1 MIQLAGN
8 VFMLMTFIECL
19 TFVILYASRSPWRS
33 SPSGRALMNLAAS
46 MALILGYAFLVRW
59 IIPPEEVRQ
68 YVALAIY
75 VILWLVWGRML
86 LLLRYYQ
93 AGKSTVERPN
103 YTPFRDWWN
112 RRLIAKKNRKV

>member
-59 IIPPEEVRQ
+59 IVPPEEVRQ

-75 VILWLVWGRML
+75 VTLWLVWGRML

-93 AGKSTVERPN
+93 AGKSTPGKPH
-103 YTPFRDWWN
+103 YTPFRDLWK
-112 RRLIAKKNRKV
+112 RRIAKRKARS